1 MKEIIMKAASDMI
14 QLYGLRKFTMDEI
27 AAELKV
33 SKKTIYK
40 YFKSKDEII
49 SEYFREIIE
58 SDKKSVLESVEK
70 NVSLIEKLNLLI
82 YSYHKYKLP
91 SNILDEAYKFYHQE
105 YERVQELRDFK
116 LKQVELILNQAKVEG
131 LIKDDIQ
138 LNMVSLILES
148 ASSTFLNY
156 KFLSENDMSMRAAM
170 KEIVNII
177 LNGILKYNVN

>member
-1 MKEIIMKAASDMI
+1 MKEIIMKAASDKI
-14 QLYGLRKFTMDEI
+14 QFYGLRKFTMDEL

-58 SDKKSVLESVEK
+58 TDKKSTIES
-70 NVSLIEKLNLLI
+70 IEKDALLIDKLNSII

-91 SNILDEAYKFYHQE
+91 SNILDEAYKFYHE
-105 YERVQELRDFK
+105 EWEKVQELRNFK
-116 LKQVELILNQAKVEG
+116 LKQVELILNRAREEG
-131 LIKDDIQ
+131 LIKEDIQ

-177 LNGILKYNVN
+177 LNGILKI

>member
-1 MKEIIMKAASDMI
+1 MKEIIMKAASDKI
-14 QLYGLRKFTMDEI
+14 QLYGLRKFTMDEL

-58 SDKKSVLESVEK
+58 TDKKSTIESVEK
-70 NVSLIEKLNLLI
+70 DALLIDKLNSII

-91 SNILDEAYKFYHQE
+91 SNILDEAYKFYHE
-105 YERVQELRDFK
+105 EWEKVQELRNFK
-116 LKQVELILNQAKVEG
+116 LKQVELILNRAREEG
-131 LIKDDIQ
+131 LIKEDIQ

-177 LNGILKYNVN
+177 LNGILKI